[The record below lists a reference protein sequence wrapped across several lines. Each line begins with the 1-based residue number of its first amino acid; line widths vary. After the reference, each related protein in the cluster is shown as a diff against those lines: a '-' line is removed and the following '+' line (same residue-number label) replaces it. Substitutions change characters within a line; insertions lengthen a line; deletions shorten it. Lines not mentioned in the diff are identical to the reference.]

1 MLITLM
7 FLLTSPAFAD
17 EELSPTGGS
26 APTVVRS
33 AEGGGVYHPIAPDGV
48 LSYDVTGPVTLE
60 VNIRQRLPTASAP
73 VDTIK
78 VAAKG
83 DGMLILTVKLKGG
96 PDSGSI
102 LDATGGVP
110 TVADRAEITVPPGQH
125 VFTLEPIEAPYPLLA
140 RVTALTGDDGPPA
153 VAVLEDPPEP
163 VVEREVVELFGEE
176 PTEPVAE
183 PAGEREVVELF
194 GEEAEDAAFEE
205 ELDAVLEADLV
216 VDVWGDIDTDEPE
229 TKELEDLM
237 VVEEPPDEVPVVEL
251 FSEEPEDAAFEEE
264 LDALLEADLVV
275 DVWGD
280 IDTDEPETKELEDLM
295 VVEEPPDEVPVV
307 DLFSDEVEDDI
318 EVVEDVHDS
327 FVPEVHE
334 PSFEQAKASGP
345 DLALGARLGLGAS
358 GGGNQASLYLG
369 LEAIVGTPS
378 PSMSV
383 AVRVGRYGVSYAE
396 ALPLQPAIGG
406 YQGVAEGI
414 DWQTNVRT
422 MEVAARVSPP
432 LEMPLDMRPYGMAGI
447 AAYFSTRID
456 GTQKTRS
463 LGGGTTWAL
472 GLDIPAG
479 PGIIA
484 PELAINTG
492 RQSFDNTNITG
503 GEARERVGGF
513 RGNVSYRYVF

>member
-183 PAGEREVVELF
+183 PVAEPAGEREVVELF

-205 ELDAVLEADLV
+205 ELDAV
-216 VDVWGDIDTDEPE
+216 
-229 TKELEDLM
+229 
-237 VVEEPPDEVPVVEL
+237 
-251 FSEEPEDAAFEEE
+251 
-264 LDALLEADLVV
+264 LEADLVV